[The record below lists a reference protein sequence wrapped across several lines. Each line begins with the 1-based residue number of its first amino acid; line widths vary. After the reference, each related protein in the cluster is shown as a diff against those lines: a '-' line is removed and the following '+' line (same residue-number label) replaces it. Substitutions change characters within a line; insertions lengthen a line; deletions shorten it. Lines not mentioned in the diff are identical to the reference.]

1 MKLIFKGKVELGDDC
16 RTGYNN
22 LSDGAVIIGCIDVI
36 KEVYD
41 TFNSD
46 QKVTVGIASK
56 DFDGELFVQCGWGY
70 SEYTPMEQDELRV
83 GEHNIIDILS
93 DYEDEE
99 VTLFIS
105 DSPINLLEEMTE

>member
-1 MKLIFKGKVELGDDC
+1 MKLIFKGKVELGDEYRVGHNDMF
-16 RTGYNN
+16 
-22 LSDGAVIIGCIDVI
+22 DGAVNVGGIDVI
-36 KEVYD
+36 EEIYD
-41 TFNSD
+41 TFNSN
-46 QKVTVGIASK
+46 QKVTVGIANK

-105 DSPINLLEEMTE
+105 DSPINLLEEVAE